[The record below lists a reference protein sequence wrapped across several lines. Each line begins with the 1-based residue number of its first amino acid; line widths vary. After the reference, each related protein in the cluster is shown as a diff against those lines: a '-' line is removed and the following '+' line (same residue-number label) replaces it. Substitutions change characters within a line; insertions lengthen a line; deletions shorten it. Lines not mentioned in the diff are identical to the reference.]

1 MYRVI
6 FIKPDGEELITPL
19 IHDDDLIFS
28 DDDEALEY
36 ACDVLDYFEYTFNYY
51 LDFVIERI

>member
-6 FIKPDGEELITPL
+6 FIKPDGEEFITPL

-28 DDDEALEY
+28 DDYDAR
-36 ACDVLDYFEYTFNYY
+36 
-51 LDFVIERI
+51 RIRL